1 MIMKTTINTNNN
13 INLIGEV
20 MEVKKISKRAA
31 SITLALEN
39 IYTYDDTIVVVKSL
53 EPDDYENLEIGML
66 IHVAAHLTT
75 VNLTG
80 PYGDDTYDETS
91 GMTYDGLDIIADSI
105 QFLARKKEKMPHVK
119 EKDEESE
126 SMIVRV

>member
-1 MIMKTTINTNNN
+1 MKATINTNNN

-20 MEVKKISKRAA
+20 VEIKKISKRAA

-53 EPDDYENLEIGML
+53 EPSEYKNLKTGML
-66 IHVAAHLTT
+66 VHVTAHLTT

-91 GMTYDGLDIIADSI
+91 GMEYDGLDIIADNI
-105 QFLARKKEKMPHVK
+105 QFLARKKEEMLQVK
-119 EKDEESE
+119 EKDEES
-126 SMIVRV
+126 